1 MVKNRAMPGFFIV
14 EAMPPDDRRVGTP
27 CPREHPHQACHTFRA
42 AGRRIKLHAANKA
55 PPTITVFTGVER
67 N

>member
-1 MVKNRAMPGFFIV
+1 MVKNRAMPGFFC
-14 EAMPPDDRRVGTP
+14 DY
-27 CPREHPHQACHTFRA
+27 ACHKFRA
-42 AGRRIKLHAANKA
+42 AGRRIKLHAANNA